1 MLFADGTSAKAD
13 ALIACDG
20 IHSIIRTQMYRD
32 EGDADLVKI
41 SQPLWSGRVVYRIL
55 IEAEKLKKVN
65 PSHRVLTKPQKV
77 SSPSHIPDKKP
88 YPRNPEIVMWKKQGK
103 FRNEQL
109 VRQKHTSFSISQ
121 SQPSFSKPVPKR
133 RKLIL
138 TFKNMTI

>member
-1 MLFADGTSAKAD
+1 MTTFYRAHFLDALVQSLPPSRANAHFKKRCISYSQELPTSQVTMLFADGTSAKAD

-65 PSHRVLTKPQKV
+65 PSHRVLTKPQVV
-77 SSPSHIPDKKP
+77 SSPSHIPDK
-88 YPRNPEIVMWKKQGK
+88 
-103 FRNEQL
+103 
-109 VRQKHTSFSISQ
+109 
-121 SQPSFSKPVPKR
+121 
-133 RKLIL
+133 
-138 TFKNMTI
+138 